1 MKVRIKPGCS
11 HRIPDPKWK
20 GDSSRPGTGSIG
32 PLAKAG
38 DVIEV
43 TEAELES
50 FGDKFEVF
58 EQPKQPTRQPR
69 RKRKPRE
76 TKPEVKPEAESEV
89 EPEE

>member
-32 PLAKAG
+32 PLAQAG

-43 TEAELES
+43 TEAEMES
-50 FGDKFEVF
+50 FGDKFEV
-58 EQPKQPTRQPR
+58 
-69 RKRKPRE
+69 
-76 TKPEVKPEAESEV
+76 VAEKK
-89 EPEE
+89 